1 MSILNKLIV
10 ASIPLVP
17 RSVVRRVADRYI
29 AGEHLAEAITLV
41 GDLNAQGMTA
51 TLDVLGESIQNL
63 SEADRA
69 VDEYLQALEQLASH
83 GLDSGVSLKP
93 SQFGLH
99 LDEAAGAEKILKVVK
114 KAHELGIFVRLDMED
129 HPLTTPTLDLYRTLR
144 DSYGM
149 EVGVVVQAYMR
160 RTFDDVMTLIDE
172 GQTNIRLCKGI
183 YIEPRRIAYK
193 SFDMVRENFVFV
205 LEHAL
210 KRGAFVGI
218 ATHDEW
224 LVWQADRIIRENNI
238 PPSQYEFQ
246 MLLGVDDEMHT
257 LLADR
262 GHSLRLYVPYGV
274 EWYAYSSRRLREN
287 PQVARY
293 VAENFFRT
301 IFSAIGD
308 MGKAPQAIPAPES
321 ITPRVPNPDIEREN
335 QRT

>member
-1 MSILNKLIV
+1 MSIINKLIV
-10 ASIPLVP
+10 ASLPLVP
-17 RSVVRRVADRYI
+17 KSIVRRIADRYI
-29 AGEHLAEAITLV
+29 AGEQLSGAISLV
-41 GDLNAQGMTA
+41 GELNARGITA
-51 TLDVLGESIQNL
+51 TLDVLGESIQSL
-63 SEADRA
+63 GEADRA
-69 VDEYLQALEQLASH
+69 VDEYLQALEQLATH
-83 GLDSGVSLKP
+83 GLKSGVSLKP
-93 SQFGLH
+93 SQFGMH
-99 LDEAAGAEKILKVVK
+99 LDEAAGAANILTVVK
-114 KAHELGIFVRLDMED
+114 RAQELGIFVRLDMED

-149 EVGVVVQAYMR
+149 EIGVVVQAYMR

-172 GQTNIRLCKGI
+172 GETNIRLCKGI

-238 PPSQYEFQ
+238 PPTQYEFQ
-246 MLLGVDDEMHT
+246 MLLGVDNEMHT
-257 LLADR
+257 LLQDR

-293 VAENFFRT
+293 VAENFFRS
-301 IFSAIGD
+301 IFKAIG
-308 MGKAPQAIPAPES
+308 GIGSPPRVIAAPKS
-321 ITPRVPNPDIEREN
+321 ITPRSKASEVAEGS
-335 QRT
+335 QSA